1 VLNGDVLTSLDYAEL
16 FEQHRASGSALTVA
30 THPRV
35 VRSEYGVLHVEGDGR
50 LQRVLDYGST
60 SAATTTTSRPCG
72 TTRRSCRA

>member
-1 VLNGDVLTSLDYAEL
+1 
-16 FEQHRASGSALTVA
+16 
-30 THPRV
+30 V

-60 SAATTTTSRPCG
+60 SAATTTTSRLCG